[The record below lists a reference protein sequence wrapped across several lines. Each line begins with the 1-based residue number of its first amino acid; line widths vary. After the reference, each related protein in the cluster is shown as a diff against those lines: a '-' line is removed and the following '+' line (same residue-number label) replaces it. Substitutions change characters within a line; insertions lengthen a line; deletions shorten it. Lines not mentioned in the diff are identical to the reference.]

1 MDVTTV
7 SKYTINEKKKK
18 EYYYQN
24 EEKKKIHNNE
34 MKIDF
39 YDKKLSPE

>member
-1 MDVTTV
+1 MDVTTI

-24 EEKKKIHNNE
+24 EEKKKIHNDE

>member
-7 SKYTINEKKKK
+7 SKYTINEKRKK

-24 EEKKKIHNNE
+24 EEKKKFHNNE

-39 YDKKLSPE
+39 YDKKLLPE

>member
-7 SKYTINEKKKK
+7 SKCTINEKKKK

>member
-1 MDVTTV
+1 M
-7 SKYTINEKKKK
+7 KKKKK

-24 EEKKKIHNNE
+24 EEKKKIHNDE
-34 MKIDF
+34 MKINF

>member
-18 EYYYQN
+18 KIN
-24 EEKKKIHNNE
+24 NIITKIKKRKKFII
-34 MKIDF
+34 MK
-39 YDKKLSPE
+39 

>member
-18 EYYYQN
+18 KRKN
-24 EEKKKIHNNE
+24 IITKMKKI
-34 MKIDF
+34 
-39 YDKKLSPE
+39 KKLIIMK

>member
-24 EEKKKIHNNE
+24 EEKKKIHNDE